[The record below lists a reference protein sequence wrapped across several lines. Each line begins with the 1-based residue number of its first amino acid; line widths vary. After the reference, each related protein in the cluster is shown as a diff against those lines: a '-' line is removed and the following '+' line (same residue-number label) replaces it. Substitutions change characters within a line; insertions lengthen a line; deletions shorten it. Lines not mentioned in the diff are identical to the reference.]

1 MSFDLIIKN
10 GTVILENE
18 ARVVDIAVKGGKIAA
33 IGQDLG
39 DAKEVMDA
47 SGLVVSP
54 GMVDA
59 HTHISEPGR
68 SHWEGYETGTR
79 AAAKGGITTMIE
91 MPLNQLPATVDR
103 ASIELK
109 FDAAKGKLTIDAAQ
123 LGGLVSYNIDRLH
136 ELDEVGVVGF
146 KCFVATCGDR
156 GIDNDF
162 RDVNDWQFFKGAQK
176 LGELGQPVLVHCE
189 NALICDALGEEA
201 KREGRVTAHDYVASR
216 PVFTEVEAIRR
227 VLYLA
232 KVAGCRLHVCHIS
245 SPEGVEE
252 VTRARQEGQDVTCES
267 CPHYFVLDTDQFEE
281 IGTLAKCSPPIR
293 DLENQKGMWEKLFNG
308 EIDCLVSDHS
318 PCPPEMKAG
327 NIMEAWGGIAG
338 LQNCMDV
345 MFDEAVQKRG
355 MSLPMFGKLMATNA
369 ADIFGLQQKGR
380 IAPGKDADFVFI
392 QPNSSYVLTND
403 DLEYR
408 HKVSPYVGRTIGARI
423 TKTILRGDVIYD
435 IEQGFLLRRKV
446 NLSLNISSNLAPA
459 MPVLAAGILRLRCV
473 YVQFCSEPRK
483 PVIRISVVFLYFCN
497 TVVVPPTLLSAFQLP
512 QSSLLTLTQYAFLAT
527 ALACFAQAFCGHRR
541 AIMEGPGGLW
551 WGTILTITLGE
562 ASRGTPINDIATS
575 LAVGIALSGVLTVL
589 IGFSGLGHRLA
600 RLFTPSVMVL
610 FMLMLG
616 AQLTTIFFKG
626 MLGLPFGI
634 ADPNFKI
641 QLPPFA
647 LSVAVMCLVLGMII
661 FLPQRFARYGL
672 LVGTITGWLLWY
684 FCFPSSHSL
693 SGELHWQWFPLGSGG
708 ALSPGIILTA
718 VITGLVNISN
728 TYGAIRGTDV
738 FIRSRARGIRV
749 IVVALWRPDL

>member
-136 ELDEVGVVGF
+136 ELDEV
-146 KCFVATCGDR
+146 
-156 GIDNDF
+156 
-162 RDVNDWQFFKGAQK
+162 
-176 LGELGQPVLVHCE
+176 
-189 NALICDALGEEA
+189 GEEA

-435 IEQGFLLRRKV
+435 IEQGFPV
-446 NLSLNISSNLAPA
+446 APK
-459 MPVLAAGILRLRCV
+459 GQFILKH
-473 YVQFCSEPRK
+473 Q
-483 PVIRISVVFLYFCN
+483 
-497 TVVVPPTLLSAFQLP
+497 Q
-512 QSSLLTLTQYAFLAT
+512 
-527 ALACFAQAFCGHRR
+527 
-541 AIMEGPGGLW
+541 
-551 WGTILTITLGE
+551 
-562 ASRGTPINDIATS
+562 
-575 LAVGIALSGVLTVL
+575 
-589 IGFSGLGHRLA
+589 
-600 RLFTPSVMVL
+600 
-610 FMLMLG
+610 
-616 AQLTTIFFKG
+616 
-626 MLGLPFGI
+626 
-634 ADPNFKI
+634 
-641 QLPPFA
+641 
-647 LSVAVMCLVLGMII
+647 
-661 FLPQRFARYGL
+661 
-672 LVGTITGWLLWY
+672 
-684 FCFPSSHSL
+684 
-693 SGELHWQWFPLGSGG
+693 
-708 ALSPGIILTA
+708 
-718 VITGLVNISN
+718 
-728 TYGAIRGTDV
+728 
-738 FIRSRARGIRV
+738 
-749 IVVALWRPDL
+749 